1 MAAADVEYRTSENP
15 RFNPLERLRAVL
27 RSREVVTNLTS
38 KELKIKYK
46 STVLGVVWS
55 MLNPLLYL
63 VVFFIVFKFFLP
75 SGIPD
80 FAVYL
85 LSGLLGYTLFS
96 TALQTATISVVD
108 NASLVSKVAFPR
120 EVLPV
125 SAVGAS
131 LVNFFYQFLVLVLFM
146 VAIGYR
152 FLGAQLLLVPAALAV
167 LLLFTTAVSLG
178 TAALNVRFRDTR
190 HLVELSLVAWFW
202 ITPIVY
208 PSTPVLD
215 RLGLWAQRLYFA
227 NPLTSITLAFQ
238 RGLYGVRVMGDC
250 GGAGV
255 KDAIP
260 SRLALLEG
268 CDAVLPDPGL
278 AWYYGRLGIVAAA
291 SIVLL
296 LLTWWFFFRRS
307 ADFAEEL

>member
-1 MAAADVEYRTSENP
+1 VAAADVEYRTSENP

-131 LVNFFYQFLVLVLFM
+131 LVNFFYQFLVLVLF
-146 VAIGYR
+146 I
-152 FLGAQLLLVPAALAV
+152 
-167 LLLFTTAVSLG
+167 TAVSLG